1 MVLRFNEPLMQQIRK
16 DSWNF
21 KSFFS
26 NPFLGRFKDG
36 WFEDGIFFWVFCIS
50 SLVNKLGLTF
60 KSFLIG
66 IIHSTMFRKKAGFL
80 IKVLGHVGR
89 I

>member
-1 MVLRFNEPLMQQIRK
+1 MQQIRK

-26 NPFLGRFKDG
+26 NPFLGRIKDG
-36 WFEDGIFFWVFCIS
+36 RFEDGIFFGVFWIS

-60 KSFLIG
+60 KSFLIE